1 MLRVRNCDGQNEGI
15 HAFLLV
21 HSLASVGQALLV
33 NGACT
38 CARVASGAW
47 TECTRAS
54 LYGARAITSPKLH
67 H

>member
-1 MLRVRNCDGQNEGI
+1 MLRVRSCHGQKKEGV

-38 CARVASGAW
+38 CAQVASGA
-47 TECTRAS
+47 
-54 LYGARAITSPKLH
+54 
-67 H
+67 